1 MSIFHD
7 FVGPKI
13 PSVMKQRFTICK
25 CSRCFNLAMVTSPT
39 GRGVILIGG
48 KDTEG
53 DATFSRHLI
62 ELSGDSV
69 EELKWS
75 FLDEKLQH
83 ERIGHVAF
91 NISDFCNKVLLE
103 NVKNSE

>member
-1 MSIFHD
+1 
-7 FVGPKI
+7 
-13 PSVMKQRFTICK
+13 
-25 CSRCFNLAMVTSPT
+25 MVTSPT
-39 GRGVILIGG
+39 GRGVILIWG

-91 NISDFCNKVLLE
+91 NITDFCNKVLLE